1 MKHILILGASRG
13 LGHAFNLGLP
23 ERGDTAW
30 LVSRTPPTLE
40 REDDVARHW
49 IQADLA
55 QSGAAAQI
63 AAALGGVRLDAL
75 LYNAGIWEAAA
86 FGPGYDFACVPPDE
100 TERILAINLTSA
112 IHCVQALLP
121 NLRQSDNPK
130 VILIGSVS
138 GLENTRT
145 PEVAYAASKF
155 GLRGAAHALRESL
168 RPLGI
173 GVTLLN
179 PGTIATQEPYATDAE
194 VVAAKYA
201 GREIPV
207 HDLVRLVKC
216 VVSLSRATVVKEAD
230 VPALNDPWA

>member
-1 MKHILILGASRG
+1 MKNFLITGASRG

-40 REDDVARHW
+40 REDGVTRRW

-55 QSGAAAQI
+55 ESGAAAQI
-63 AAALGGVRLDAL
+63 AQALGGQRLAVL
-75 LYNAGIWEAAA
+75 LYNAGIWEATA
-86 FGPGYDFACVPPDE
+86 FGPGYDFARVPPAE
-100 TERILAINLTSA
+100 TERLLAVNLTSA

-121 NLRQSDNPK
+121 NLQQSDNPK

-179 PGTIATQEPYATDAE
+179 PGTIATQEPYEMDAQA
-194 VVAAKYA
+194 VAKKYS

-207 HDLVRLVKC
+207 HDLVQLVKC
-216 VVSLSRATVVKEAD
+216 IAGLSRATVVKELD
-230 VPALNDPWA
+230 VPALGDPWA